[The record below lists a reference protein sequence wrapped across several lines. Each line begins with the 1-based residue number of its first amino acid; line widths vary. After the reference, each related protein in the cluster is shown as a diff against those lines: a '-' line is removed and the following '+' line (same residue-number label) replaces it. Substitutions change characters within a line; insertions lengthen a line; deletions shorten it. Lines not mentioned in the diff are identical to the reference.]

1 MSLRDTRGGSSAD
14 YVKGWN
20 AAQKGHFATAL
31 REWEPLAEQGDARA
45 QYNLGWMY
53 ANGKGVIQDNLYAH
67 MWSNIAASQGHEDAA
82 NNRDTVAKIM
92 TPADISAAQN
102 LARECVKKN
111 YKGC

>member
-82 NNRDTVAKIM
+82 NNRDIIAKSM
-92 TPADISAAQN
+92 TPSQIEKAQ
-102 LARECVKKN
+102 E
-111 YKGC
+111 